1 MKAITASGS
10 GIGTSTAHQVATVM
24 VSAPI
29 IQPALPPNSAS
40 SSTTDA
46 SNFSGNP
53 FWIPPNFTHSIF
65 SAHIV
70 DRPHFKSKAWIL
82 DTGATDHMV
91 HSVSQLTTITSTVH
105 SYVFLPNGDQALV
118 THIGIVQISPTLTL
132 TNVLCVP
139 TFSFN
144 LISISKL
151 TQQSSCRLIFLGHCV
166 LSRT

>member
-1 MKAITASGS
+1 MKVVTASGS

-24 VSAPI
+24 AFAPI

-40 SSTTDA
+40 SFTSDA

-53 FWIPPNFTHSIF
+53 FSIPPNFTHSVF
-65 SAHIV
+65 STHIV
-70 DRPHFKSKAWIL
+70 DRPHFKSKVWIL
-82 DTGATDHMV
+82 DTGATDYMAHL
-91 HSVSQLTTITSTVH
+91 VSQLTTITSTVH

-139 TFSFN
+139 TFNFN

-151 TQQSSCRLIFLGHCV
+151 TQQSSCCLIFLGHWCFI
-166 LSRT
+166 